1 MSRAAVQ
8 ALDPARAASH
18 YLEPGL
24 FALLSPL
31 RVLAMLSIVG
41 YHMGQ
46 HEIFGVGFGLPFLQM
61 VMCALVARRPRP
73 ESTRGLLARKAGR
86 YLWPFVLWSAVYAS
100 YEILLAIRWGMDPF
114 GWCHS
119 AMLVGGAAQHLWFLP
134 FALFSTLVVGLLM
147 RVFCR
152 MRDGSAILLAAG
164 LGVAAT
170 IATPRVLGDTTWG
183 WPFVQWISSV
193 PTIPFGLA
201 LGRAAGIG
209 CDDLRRRWLFVLIV
223 VGMSPWLIGALQGN
237 SVVEHGRIAMALLL
251 VGAGLSWRFRQ
262 DPVSAFIA
270 PLNLGV
276 YAVHVLVATVLL
288 RHVEFARDLDI
299 IQLTLLVYSLSTLIT
314 LVLKRQ
320 RNWPMV

>member
-1 MSRAAVQ
+1 MSKAVAQ
-8 ALDPARAASH
+8 TFDSTPGVSQRI
-18 YLEPGL
+18 EPRL

-41 YHMGQ
+41 YHIGQ
-46 HEIFGVGFGLPFLQM
+46 HEIFGIGFGLPFLQM
-61 VMCALVARRPRP
+61 VMCALVARRPYP
-73 ESTRGLLARKAGR
+73 ESIRSLLARKAGR
-86 YLWPFVLWSAVYAS
+86 YLWPFAVWSVVYAS

-114 GWCHS
+114 GWFHS

-147 RVFCR
+147 HVTCR
-152 MRDGSAILLAAG
+152 MSDESAILLAAG

-170 IATPRVLGDTTWG
+170 IATRMVLEGTTWG
-183 WPFVQWISSV
+183 WPFGQWISSV

-209 CDDLRRRWLFVLIV
+209 GDDLRRRWLFALMIL
-223 VGMSPWLIGALQGN
+223 GMSPWLVSALQGN
-237 SVVEHGRIAMALLL
+237 DVAEYGRITMALLL
-251 VGAGLSWRFRQ
+251 VCVGLSWRVRQ

-276 YAVHVLVATVLL
+276 YAVHVLVATLL
-288 RHVEFARDLDI
+288 IRHVEFARDLGL
-299 IQLTLLVYSLSTLIT
+299 IQKILLVYVLSALIT

-320 RNWPMV
+320 RNSPIA